1 MKIAGR
7 ALAGLCLAAVVASA
21 AEAAGRLQEPP
32 KPIQPQPQTQT
43 QTQGQGSQDRRF
55 WWRDAALQKEL
66 ALSARQV
73 GKIDK
78 IWDTNMQSIR
88 VLWKEM
94 EAVEAEFNRLIK
106 ENTAEERVIALQ
118 IDRVEALRSQINKSR
133 HLMIYRIHQVL
144 TPDQYRKLTEHL
156 ERRRKD
162 RGRR

>member
-1 MKIAGR
+1 MKIATR
-7 ALAGLCLAAVVASA
+7 ALAGLCLAAVVAA
-21 AEAAGRLQEPP
+21 APAAAGRQEQP
-32 KPIQPQPQTQT
+32 KPTQ
-43 QTQGQGSQDRRF
+43 QSNQGQGSQDRRF
-55 WWRDAALQKEL
+55 WWRDAGLQKEL
-66 ALSARQV
+66 GLSARQV
-73 GKIDK
+73 AKIDR
-78 IWDTNMQSIR
+78 IWETNMQPVR

-118 IDRVEALRSQINKSR
+118 IDRVEALRSQINKAR

-144 TPDQYRKLTEHL
+144 TPEQYRKLTEHL

>member
-21 AEAAGRLQEPP
+21 AEAAGRRQEPP
-32 KPIQPQPQTQT
+32 APTQPQA
-43 QTQGQGSQDRRF
+43 QGQGGQDRRF

-66 ALSARQV
+66 GLSARQV
-73 GKIDK
+73 GKIDR